1 MQHCVTTSR
10 PTKHEGAKLL
20 KLDRI
25 ISDSYRNR
33 SALPGWAIWPPRRDP
48 EARLPEKNQF

>member
-1 MQHCVTTSR
+1 MQHCVTTIR